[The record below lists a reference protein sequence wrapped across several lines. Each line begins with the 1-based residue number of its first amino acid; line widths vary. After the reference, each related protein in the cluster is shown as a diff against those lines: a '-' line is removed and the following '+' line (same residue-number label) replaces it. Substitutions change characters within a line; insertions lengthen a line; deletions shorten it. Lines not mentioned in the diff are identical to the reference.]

1 MLFQVFWQINR
12 GEFNQ
17 CEFPR
22 FGPDADPKKQGEVA
36 PIILVTPV
44 RISKK
49 DEQQREEKLETEKLE
64 DEQRGNYA
72 SQVTNLHKMCKFS
85 NLSPSN

>member
-12 GEFNQ
+12 GEFNY
-17 CEFPR
+17 CENAR

-36 PIILVTPV
+36 PIIIVTPV

-49 DEQQREEKLETEKLE
+49 YEQTDEHKK

-72 SQVTNLHKMCKFS
+72 SQVTNLHKMCECS
-85 NLSPSN
+85 NLDPSN

>member
-12 GEFNQ
+12 GEFNH
-17 CEFPR
+17 CENAR

-36 PIILVTPV
+36 PIIIVTPV

-49 DEQQREEKLETEKLE
+49 HEQTDEQQTDEKLEY
-64 DEQRGNYA
+64 EQRGNYA
-72 SQVTNLHKMCKFS
+72 SQVTNLHKMCECS
-85 NLSPSN
+85 NLDPSN